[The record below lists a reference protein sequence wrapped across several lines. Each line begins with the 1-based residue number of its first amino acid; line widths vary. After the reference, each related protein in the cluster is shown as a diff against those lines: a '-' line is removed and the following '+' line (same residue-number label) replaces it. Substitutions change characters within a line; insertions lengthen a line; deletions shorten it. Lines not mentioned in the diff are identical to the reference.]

1 MYLQQHLLRIGMK
14 WEEDEI
20 RYLLISIKNNKS
32 ISDIAIEHQRTEKAI
47 KFKIDKL
54 VDKYFLEDFKLIE
67 ASIDLPGENEFS
79 PNRVNFSKK
88 NLPGPEHLKIELK
101 NEIRKKYQENFAAFI
116 DLEKN

>member
-1 MYLQQHLLRIGMK
+1 MNLQQNLLRIGMK

-47 KFKIDKL
+47 KFKIEKL

-67 ASIDLPGENEFS
+67 ASIDL
-79 PNRVNFSKK
+79 
-88 NLPGPEHLKIELK
+88 PEHLKIELK

-116 DLEKN
+116 ELDNNG

>member
-1 MYLQQHLLRIGMK
+1 MNLKQNLLRIGMK

-67 ASIDLPGENEFS
+67 ASIDLPG
-79 PNRVNFSKK
+79 
-88 NLPGPEHLKIELK
+88 PEHLKIELK